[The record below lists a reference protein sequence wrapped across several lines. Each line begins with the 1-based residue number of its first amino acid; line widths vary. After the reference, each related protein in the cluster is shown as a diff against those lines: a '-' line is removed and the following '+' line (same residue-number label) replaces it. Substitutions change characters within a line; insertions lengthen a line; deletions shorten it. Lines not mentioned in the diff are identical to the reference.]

1 VFVEGGAV
9 GELMFYGPGAGGG
22 PTASAVLGDL
32 IDAAGNLHR
41 RTAAPLGSLPRAV
54 IEPPAELSSE
64 YYVHLEVDDRPG
76 VLAAVAGVFG
86 EHGVSI
92 HSMEQEGTE
101 PEERTSSLGFVTYR
115 AREADLSATLADLR
129 ELDVVRRVGRTLRL
143 IGS

>member
-1 VFVEGGAV
+1 VGA
-9 GELMFYGPGAGGG
+9 
-22 PTASAVLGDL
+22 
-32 IDAAGNLHR
+32 
-41 RTAAPLGSLPRAV
+41 
-54 IEPPAELSSE
+54 
-64 YYVHLEVDDRPG
+64 DRPG